1 MGKRPSPKNRKLAK
15 QRLEKKN
22 GSSVIQDAGTGRFLL
37 PSTTPL
43 KDVLLRIRERGDY
56 VIVANPFQEDDV
68 IENISIETISR
79 QPVAD
84 RQRALSDSAVDPVID
99 RATEV
104 LGDRQEAMRWL
115 GTAVRGLNFAT
126 PISLLATEDGQMRVY
141 DILGQMEH
149 GIW

>member
-1 MGKRPSPKNRKLAK
+1 MRKRPLPKQRKLAK
-15 QRLEKKN
+15 QRVDKEN
-22 GSSVIQDAGTGRFLL
+22 GPSVIREAEAGRFLL

-43 KDVLLRIRERGDY
+43 KDVLVRIRERGDY

-68 IENISIETISR
+68 IEDISMETISR

-84 RQRALSDSAVDPVID
+84 RQRALSDSAIDPVID

-126 PISLLATEDGQMRVY
+126 PISLLATKDGQLRVY

>member
-1 MGKRPSPKNRKLAK
+1 MEKRPSPINRKLAK
-15 QRLEKKN
+15 QRVAKEN
-22 GSSVIQDAGTGRFLL
+22 GPSVIRDTGTGRFVL
-37 PSTTPL
+37 PSTTSL
-43 KDVLLRIRERGDY
+43 KDVLVRIRERGDF

-68 IENISIETISR
+68 VEDISMETISR

-84 RQRALSDSAVDPVID
+84 RQRALSDSAIDPVID

-141 DILGQMEH
+141 GILGQTEH